1 MVVWKSG
8 RQAAWLCALDVLLA
22 VVYFNPI
29 PCILLGVDHGA
40 EDTPLQ

>member
-22 VVYFNPI
+22 VVFNPI